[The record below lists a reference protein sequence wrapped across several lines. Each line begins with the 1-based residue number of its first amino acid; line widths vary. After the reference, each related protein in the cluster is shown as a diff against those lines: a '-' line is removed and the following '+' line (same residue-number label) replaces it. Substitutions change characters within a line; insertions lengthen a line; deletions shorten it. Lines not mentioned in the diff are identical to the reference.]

1 MSRPTGTDR
10 DALVSDTP
18 TTGPTPDARG
28 SAAPAAKPAPDALVT
43 VVGLD
48 AAGAPPHPALAPALT
63 GAGLV
68 VGAVRHLAA
77 VPVPASAQTVVL
89 GPLAPA
95 LRRLVDAIASG
106 VPAVV
111 LASGDPGLFGIVRR
125 LRAAGLP
132 LRVVPAVSS
141 VAAAFARAGLS
152 WDGAAVVTA
161 HGRDL
166 RPALNACRALPLVA
180 VLTAP
185 GAGAAELGAGL
196 VGWPRRLLVA
206 EHLGTDA
213 ERVHVVTPAQAAA
226 GTWPDPHVLLSIA
239 EPPPTPPAPV
249 VPTAKPLPV
258 PPAPAVPV
266 PPAPAVPA
274 LPAPAVPALPA
285 PAVTAPPA
293 PAPPAP
299 AATPV
304 TVVPTVP
311 AVPAPDPVA
320 VGGMRVDNQPA
331 AAPAGGWAL
340 PESRYAHR
348 DSMITKSEVRALV
361 VARLRPRLGRL
372 VWDVGAGSGSVGI
385 ECALL
390 GAAVLAVEQDPASAA
405 TIRDNAATHAVDVR
419 VVVGRA
425 PAALDGLPEPDAVF
439 VGGGGVDVLAAV
451 LARRP
456 ARVVLTLAALDRVA
470 PAVHLLRAAGY
481 SVEGSQLA
489 AARLADLPGGSI
501 RLAATNPVVVL
512 TGERP

>member
-1 MSRPTGTDR
+1 MTVTSPDPVVTV
-10 DALVSDTP
+10 AS
-18 TTGPTPDARG
+18 PDAV
-28 SAAPAAKPAPDALVT
+28 VT
-43 VVGLD
+43 VVGVD
-48 AAGAPPHPALAPALT
+48 AAGAPPHPAVVPALA

-68 VGAVRHLAA
+68 VGAARHLATVS
-77 VPVPASAQTVVL
+77 VPPGVDTVVL

-95 LRRLVDAIASG
+95 VRRLSAAVAAG

-132 LRVVPAVSS
+132 LRVAPAVSS
-141 VAAAFARAGLS
+141 VAAAFARAGLP

-161 HGRDL
+161 HGRDP

-185 GAGAAELGAGL
+185 GVGAAELGAGL
-196 VGWPRRLLVA
+196 IGWSRRLVVA

-213 ERVHVVTPAQAAA
+213 ERVRAVTPEQAAA
-226 GTWPDPHVLLSIA
+226 GAWSDPHVLLSIA
-239 EPPPTPPAPV
+239 VPV
-249 VPTAKPLPV
+249 
-258 PPAPAVPV
+258 PAVPV
-266 PPAPAVPA
+266 PATAVSAAPA
-274 LPAPAVPALPA
+274 
-285 PAVTAPPA
+285 TA
-293 PAPPAP
+293 AP
-299 AATPV
+299 AASAGPV
-304 TVVPTVP
+304 TAAPGPVVP
-311 AVPAPDPVA
+311 A
-320 VGGMRVDNQPA
+320 GMRVDNQPA

-340 PESRYAHR
+340 PEDRYAHR

-390 GAAVLAVEQDPASAA
+390 GAAVLAVEQDVASAA
-405 TIRDNAATHAVDVR
+405 MIRDNAAAHAVDVR

-425 PAALDGLPEPDAVF
+425 PAALAGVPEPDAVF
-439 VGGGGVDVLAAV
+439 VGGGGTDVLAAV
-451 LARRP
+451 VARRP
-456 ARVVLTLAALDRVA
+456 ERVVLTLAALDRVA
-470 PAVHLLRAAGY
+470 PAVGLLRAAGY
-481 SVEGSQLA
+481 TVEGSQLS

-512 TGERP
+512 TGERPCPT

>member
-1 MSRPTGTDR
+1 MP
-10 DALVSDTP
+10 P
-18 TTGPTPDARG
+18 TTR
-28 SAAPAAKPAPDALVT
+28 AKPVIPTTQVGPVAPVT

-48 AAGAPPHPALAPALT
+48 AAGAPPHPALAPVLAA
-63 GAGLV
+63 AGLV
-68 VGAVRHLAA
+68 VGAARHLAA
-77 VPVPASAQTVVL
+77 VPVPADADTATL

-95 LRRLVDAIASG
+95 LRRLAVAVDAG

-141 VAAAFARAGLS
+141 VAAAFARAGLP

-161 HGRDL
+161 HGRDP
-166 RPALNACRALPLVA
+166 RTAVNACRALPLVA

-185 GAGAAELGAGL
+185 GAGATELGAGL
-196 VGWPRRLLVA
+196 IGWSRRLLVA
-206 EHLGTDA
+206 EHLGTAA
-213 ERVHVVTPAQAAA
+213 ERIRAVTPEQATAE
-226 GTWPDPHVLLSIA
+226 TWADPHVLLSLA
-239 EPPPTPPAPV
+239 D
-249 VPTAKPLPV
+249 
-258 PPAPAVPV
+258 
-266 PPAPAVPA
+266 
-274 LPAPAVPALPA
+274 
-285 PAVTAPPA
+285 
-293 PAPPAP
+293 
-299 AATPV
+299 
-304 TVVPTVP
+304 
-311 AVPAPDPVA
+311 PDRVA
-320 VGGMRVDNQPA
+320 SAGMRSDNQPA

-390 GAAVLAVEQDPASAA
+390 GAAVLAVEQDPTSAA
-405 TIRDNAATHAVDVR
+405 TIRDNAAMHAVDVR
-419 VVVGRA
+419 IVVGRA

-439 VGGGGVDVLAAV
+439 VGGGGVDVLTAV

-456 ARVVLTLAALDRVA
+456 ARIVLTLAALDRVA
-470 PAVHLLRAAGY
+470 PAVGLLRAAGY
-481 SVEGSQLA
+481 AVEGSQLS

-512 TGERP
+512 TGERQ

>member
-1 MSRPTGTDR
+1 MTRMVAGAS
-10 DALVSDTP
+10 ATP
-18 TTGPTPDARG
+18 GA
-28 SAAPAAKPAPDALVT
+28 SAAPANAVT

-48 AAGAPPHPALAPALT
+48 AAGAPPHPALGPVLGA
-63 GAGLV
+63 AGLV
-68 VGAVRHLAA
+68 IGAARHLAV
-77 VPVPASAQTVVL
+77 VPVPAGADTVTL

-95 LRRLVDAIASG
+95 LHRLAGAVAAG

-141 VAAAFARAGLS
+141 VAAAFARAGLP

-161 HGRDL
+161 HGRDP

-185 GAGAAELGAGL
+185 GAGASELAEGL
-196 VGWPRRLLVA
+196 IGWSRRLLVA

-213 ERVHVVTPAQAAA
+213 ERIRAVTPQQAAA
-226 GTWPDPHVLLSIA
+226 ETWADPHVLLS
-239 EPPPTPPAPV
+239 
-249 VPTAKPLPV
+249 L
-258 PPAPAVPV
+258 
-266 PPAPAVPA
+266 
-274 LPAPAVPALPA
+274 
-285 PAVTAPPA
+285 
-293 PAPPAP
+293 
-299 AATPV
+299 AASDS
-304 TVVPTVP
+304 
-311 AVPAPDPVA
+311 ADRPDAAADRPDAAADLADAARDQLVLD
-320 VGGMRVDNQPA
+320 GMRADNQPA
-331 AAPAGGWAL
+331 AAPAEGWAL

-372 VWDVGAGSGSVGI
+372 IWDIGAGSGSVGI

-390 GAAVLAVEQDPASAA
+390 GAAVLAVEQDAGAGA
-405 TIRDNAATHAVDVR
+405 TIRANATAHAVDVR
-419 VVVGRA
+419 IVTGRA
-425 PAALDGLPEPDAVF
+425 PQALVGLPEPDAVF

-451 LARRP
+451 VARRP
-456 ARVVLTLAALDRVA
+456 ERVVLTLAALDRVA
-470 PAVHLLRAAGY
+470 PAVGLLRAAGY
-481 SVEGSQLA
+481 TVEGAQLS

>member
-1 MSRPTGTDR
+1 MTRTAQATG
-10 DALVSDTP
+10 
-18 TTGPTPDARG
+18 
-28 SAAPAAKPAPDALVT
+28 VT

-63 GAGLV
+63 AAGLV
-68 VGAVRHLAA
+68 VGAARHLAA
-77 VPVPASAQTVVL
+77 VPVPPGADTVTL

-95 LRRLVDAIASG
+95 VHRLAEAVAAG

-141 VAAAFARAGLS
+141 VAAAFASAGLP

-161 HGRDL
+161 HGRDP

-185 GAGAAELGAGL
+185 GAGAAEMGAGL
-196 VGWPRRLLVA
+196 VGWSRRLLVA
-206 EHLGTDA
+206 EHLGTAA
-213 ERVHVVTPAQAAA
+213 ERIRAVTPEQAAA
-226 GTWPDPHVLLSIA
+226 ETWADPHVLLSLA
-239 EPPPTPPAPV
+239 DVAPV
-249 VPTAKPLPV
+249 ATTDAAPDRV
-258 PPAPAVPV
+258 APAE
-266 PPAPAVPA
+266 
-274 LPAPAVPALPA
+274 
-285 PAVTAPPA
+285 
-293 PAPPAP
+293 
-299 AATPV
+299 
-304 TVVPTVP
+304 
-311 AVPAPDPVA
+311 
-320 VGGMRVDNQPA
+320 MRSDNQPA

-340 PESRYAHR
+340 PETRYAHR

-390 GAAVLAVEQDPASAA
+390 GAAVLAVEQDPVAGA
-405 TIRDNAATHAVDVR
+405 TIRANATAYAVHVR
-419 VVVGRA
+419 LVTGRA
-425 PAALDGLPEPDAVF
+425 PQALAGLPEPDAVF
-439 VGGGGVDVLAAV
+439 VGGGGADTLTAV
-451 LARRP
+451 VARQP
-456 ARVVLTLAALDRVA
+456 ERVVLTLAALDRVA
-470 PAVHLLRAAGY
+470 PAVGLLRAAGY
-481 SVEGSQLA
+481 TVEGSQLS

>member
-1 MSRPTGTDR
+1 MSRPFGAGP
-10 DALVSDTP
+10 DALARPLASD
-18 TTGPTPDARG
+18 
-28 SAAPAAKPAPDALVT
+28 APATASDALVT

-48 AAGAPPHPALAPALT
+48 AAGAPPHPALAPALA

-68 VGAVRHLAA
+68 VGAARHLAA

-89 GPLAPA
+89 GPLGPA
-95 LRRLVDAIASG
+95 LRRLADAVAAR
-106 VPAVV
+106 VPSVV

-196 VGWPRRLLVA
+196 IGWPRRLLVA
-206 EHLGTDA
+206 ENLGTNA
-213 ERVHVVTPAQAAA
+213 ERVRELTPAQAAA
-226 GTWPDPHVLLSIA
+226 GTWPDPHVLLSVA
-239 EPPPTPPAPV
+239 EPPPAGSAPV
-249 VPTAKPLPV
+249 PEH
-258 PPAPAVPV
+258 
-266 PPAPAVPA
+266 A
-274 LPAPAVPALPA
+274 LPALAVSA
-285 PAVTAPPA
+285 PVPEPE
-293 PAPPAP
+293 PEP
-299 AATPV
+299 AAPTP
-304 TVVPTVP
+304 
-311 AVPAPDPVA
+311 DLVA

-390 GAAVLAVEQDPASAA
+390 GAAVLAVEQDPKSAA

-419 VVVGRA
+419 IAVGRA

-439 VGGGGVDVLAAV
+439 VGGGGVDVLTAV
-451 LARRP
+451 VARRP
-456 ARVVLTLAALDRVA
+456 ERIVLTLAALDRVA
-470 PAVHLLRAAGY
+470 PAVGLLRAAGY
-481 SVEGSQLA
+481 TVEGSQLA

>member
-1 MSRPTGTDR
+1 MP
-10 DALVSDTP
+10 P
-18 TTGPTPDARG
+18 TTR
-28 SAAPAAKPAPDALVT
+28 AKPVIPTTQVGPVAPVT

-48 AAGAPPHPALAPALT
+48 AAGAPPHPALAPVLAA
-63 GAGLV
+63 AGLV
-68 VGAVRHLAA
+68 VGAARHLAA
-77 VPVPASAQTVVL
+77 VPVPADADVATL

-95 LRRLVDAIASG
+95 LRRLAEAVDAG

-141 VAAAFARAGLS
+141 VAAAFARAGLP

-161 HGRDL
+161 HGRDP
-166 RPALNACRALPLVA
+166 RTAVNACRALPLVA

-196 VGWPRRLLVA
+196 IGWSRRLLVA
-206 EHLGTDA
+206 EHLGTAA
-213 ERVHVVTPAQAAA
+213 ERIRAVTPAQATAE
-226 GTWPDPHVLLSIA
+226 TWADPHVLLSLA
-239 EPPPTPPAPV
+239 DTGPAGPTDAGSAGSG
-249 VPTAKPLPV
+249 PTDAGS
-258 PPAPAVPV
+258 AGSG
-266 PPAPAVPA
+266 
-274 LPAPAVPALPA
+274 
-285 PAVTAPPA
+285 
-293 PAPPAP
+293 
-299 AATPV
+299 
-304 TVVPTVP
+304 PTD
-311 AVPAPDPVA
+311 AGSADADLGA

-340 PESRYAHR
+340 PESRYVHR

-390 GAAVLAVEQDPASAA
+390 GAAVLAVEQDPTSAA

-419 VVVGRA
+419 IVVGRA

-439 VGGGGVDVLAAV
+439 VGGGGVDVLTAV

-456 ARVVLTLAALDRVA
+456 ERVVLTLAALDRVA
-470 PAVHLLRAAGY
+470 PAVGLLRATGY
-481 SVEGSQLA
+481 AVEGSQLS